1 MSVAYLALELSRN
14 AIELGLSDDSGNL
27 VIRGEK
33 QRLTPALLGQLKE
46 SKSELLASLG
56 SGEYAE
62 LTGNLALTASSLRRF
77 GLELDRS
84 QWNGV
89 CAGVA
94 GGLGNIQDIYPLAPL
109 QEGILFHHLL
119 GGEGDA
125 YLLSSLMA
133 FDSGERL
140 QGFVA
145 ALQQVV
151 ARHDIL
157 RTAIQ
162 WQGLPEPVQVVW
174 RQAPVAVETVA
185 LDPADGPPAAQ
196 LAQRYDPRRTRLDV
210 TRAPLLRGY
219 AAADPADGR
228 HYLQLLFHHLV
239 VDHTSLDI
247 LMAEIRDIQAGLGD
261 ALPPSLPFRNFVAQA
276 RLGVGAAEHEAYF
289 RAELGEIDEPT
300 AAFGLQGNRGDGDG
314 LDESRLRLPAEL
326 TDRLRRQARRLG
338 VSVASLAHLAWGRL
352 LARASGRDTV
362 VFGTVLFGRL
372 QGGAGADRALGLFI
386 NTLPLKL
393 SFDGLGVEEAAR
405 RTQQALTR
413 LLRHEHASLAL
424 AQRCSQ
430 VAPPLPLFSSVLN
443 YRHGEE
449 AGAGS
454 GLDGVAEMAGEERTN
469 YPLTL
474 SVDDFGDAGLALKA
488 QVSASVGAARI
499 CAQME
504 RTLTSL
510 ADALEAGGGMAARAL
525 EVLPDAEKRLLLD
538 EFNAAA
544 APYSES
550 AERALIHQL
559 FEAQAAERPDAP
571 ALLYGDEA
579 LSYGELNRR
588 ANRLAHRLI
597 ALGVGPDDRV
607 ALCLARGV
615 DMVAALLAVL
625 KAGGAYVPLDPSY
638 PAERLAYM
646 LDDSAPKVVL
656 TQASLR
662 ALTAGD
668 RAVVLLDEEA
678 ERLAAL
684 PAGNP
689 RVAGLNSRHP
699 AYVIYTSGSTGR
711 PKGVV
716 CAHYGVVHLMRSQAE
731 ILQLGPDSRV
741 LQFASFSFDASV
753 WEHASALSSGA
764 ALCLATRE
772 ERMPGE
778 ALLGTLRRFRIS
790 HALLPSSALTMMDP
804 AAVGYRIDNLLVGG
818 EACPVALAEAWAGA
832 HGLFNAYGPTEGTV
846 YATLHRCRTEQGGV
860 LPIGK
865 PLPNC
870 RVYILDAE
878 LQPAPLGVA
887 GEIHIGGP
895 GVARGYL
902 NRPELTAGRF
912 VADPYGDEAGA
923 RLYKTGDLGR
933 WLPDGSI
940 EYLGRNDFQVKIR
953 GFRIELGEIEARLAA
968 CAGVREAAVLAREDA
983 PGDKRLVAYLTARP
997 DAAPDA
1003 AALRTELANDLAE
1016 YMIPSAFVVLDAFP
1030 LTPNGKL
1037 DRKALPAPDGA
1048 QLSGRE
1054 YVAPQGETE
1063 EALANIWSAL
1073 LNVERVGR
1081 HDNFFELGGHSL
1093 LAVSMVARAARQLG
1107 AGLALRQVY
1116 QAADLREL
1124 AAMIRPDADADGA
1137 VELRGGDGVPL
1148 FLLHEVYGGIA
1159 YAQNLAGHLAGDFPI
1174 YALPAGDWGRDNRGG
1189 GIAELAAAHIER
1201 IRRIQP
1207 QGPYRLAGWS
1217 VGGSIA
1223 HAMAALLQE
1232 QGETV
1237 SFLGLIDSCGDY
1249 APQRRMLESR
1259 LARERDQD
1267 IGLLFLML
1275 EMEFGFDEDK
1285 LARLR
1290 ELPGIDPMIAET
1302 LLRTGWGKGLTV
1314 DEVKAMLATQAAI
1327 FRSAIAYRPRPLAA
1341 APVLYGASASLA
1353 QRLDQPWRELQGESL
1368 SVRPIAGDHHS
1379 ILEQPAIAGLA
1390 REISRNLLPA

>member
-1 MSVAYLALELSRN
+1 MA
-14 AIELGLSDDSGNL
+14 
-27 VIRGEK
+27 
-33 QRLTPALLGQLKE
+33 
-46 SKSELLASLG
+46 
-56 SGEYAE
+56 
-62 LTGNLALTASSLRRF
+62 
-77 GLELDRS
+77 
-84 QWNGV
+84 
-89 CAGVA
+89 
-94 GGLGNIQDIYPLAPL
+94 NIQDIYPLAPL

-174 RQAPVAVETVA
+174 RDAPVTVETVE
-185 LDPADGPPAAQ
+185 LDPADGPLAAQ
-196 LAQRYDPRRTRLDV
+196 LEQRYDPRRTRLDV
-210 TRAPLLRGY
+210 ARAPLLCGY

-247 LMAEIRDIQAGLGD
+247 LMGEIQDIQAGLGA

-276 RLGVGAAEHEAYF
+276 RLGVSAAEHEAYF
-289 RAELGEIDEPT
+289 RAELGEVDEPT

-338 VSVASLAHLAWGRL
+338 VSVASLAHLAWGRV

-393 SFDGLGVEEAAR
+393 AFGDASVEQAAR

-424 AQRCSQ
+424 AQRCSG
-430 VAPPLPLFSSVLN
+430 VAAPQPLFSSVLN
-443 YRHGEE
+443 YRYGEE
-449 AGAGS
+449 VGAGS
-454 GLDGVAEMAGEERTN
+454 GLEGIAEMAGEERTN

-488 QVSASVGAARI
+488 QVSATVGAARI
-499 CAQME
+499 CALME
-504 RTLTSL
+504 RTLAAL
-510 ADALEAGGGMAARAL
+510 ADALEAGGGMPARAL

-538 EFNAAA
+538 DFNAAST
-544 APYSES
+544 PYPDDL
-550 AERALIHQL
+550 LIHQL
-559 FEAQAAERPDAP
+559 FEAQAAARPDAP
-571 ALLYGDEA
+571 ALLYGDET

-597 ALGVGPDDRV
+597 ALGVGPGQRV
-607 ALCLARGV
+607 GLCLARSV
-615 DMVAALLAVL
+615 DIVAALLAVL
-625 KAGGAYVPLDPSY
+625 KAGGTYVPLDPSY
-638 PAERLAYM
+638 PPERLAYM
-646 LDDSAPKVVL
+646 LEDSAPTAVL

-662 ALTAGD
+662 ALCADGD
-668 RAVVLLDEEA
+668 WAVALLDEEA
-678 ERLAAL
+678 EHLAAL
-684 PAGNP
+684 PAENP
-689 RVAGLNSRHP
+689 VVAGLGSRHP

-716 CAHYGVVHLMRSQAE
+716 CAHYGVVHLMRS
-731 ILQLGPDSRV
+731 LSGVWPMTPDSRV

-753 WEHASALSSGA
+753 WEYAGALSSGA

-772 ERMPGE
+772 ERMPGQ
-778 ALLGTLRRFRIS
+778 ALQDTLRRFGIS
-790 HALLPSSALTMMDP
+790 HTLLPSSALKMMDP
-804 AAVGYRIDNLLVGG
+804 AAIGYRVENLLVGG
-818 EACPVALAEAWAGA
+818 EACPVALAEAWAA
-832 HGLFNAYGPTEGTV
+832 EHRLFNVYGPTESTV
-846 YATLHRCRTEQGGV
+846 YATYHRCLTDQAGV
-860 LPIGK
+860 LPIGR
-865 PLPNC
+865 PLPNI
-870 RVYILDAE
+870 RAYILDVD

-887 GEIHIGGP
+887 GELHIGGP
-895 GVARGYL
+895 GVTDGYL
-902 NRPELTAGRF
+902 NRPELTAQRF
-912 VADPYGDEAGA
+912 VADPFGGVAGA

-933 WLPDGSI
+933 WLADGSI

-968 CAGVREAAVLAREDA
+968 CAGVTEAVVLAREDA
-983 PGDKRLVAYLTARP
+983 SGDKRLVAYLTAGP
-997 DAAPDA
+997 G
-1003 AALRTELANDLAE
+1003 AALEAAVLRAELARDLAE
-1016 YMIPSAFVVLDAFP
+1016 YMIPSAFVVLEAFP

-1048 QLSGRE
+1048 LQSSRE
-1054 YVAPQGETE
+1054 YEAPQGETE
-1063 EALANIWSAL
+1063 TALAAIWSAL
-1073 LNVERVGR
+1073 LGVERIGR
-1081 HDNFFELGGHSL
+1081 RDNFFELGGHSL

-1107 AGLALRQVY
+1107 ASLALRQVY
-1116 QAADLREL
+1116 QAADLRTL
-1124 AAMIRPDADADGA
+1124 AEMAGRDADADADGA
-1137 VELRGGDGVPL
+1137 VALRGGDGVPL

-1159 YAQNLAGHLAGDFPI
+1159 YAQNLAGHLAGCFPI
-1174 YALPAGDWGRDNRGG
+1174 YALPAGDWGRDRREG
-1189 GIAELAAAHIER
+1189 GIRELAIVHIER

-1207 QGPYRLAGWS
+1207 RGPYRLAGWS

-1232 QGETV
+1232 QGEAV

-1249 APQRRMLESR
+1249 APQRRMLENR

-1275 EMEFGFDEDK
+1275 EMELGLDEAALD
-1285 LARLR
+1285 RLR
-1290 ELPGIDPMIAET
+1290 AMPDIDSMITAT
-1302 LLRTGWGKGLTV
+1302 LSRTDWGKGLTM

-1327 FRSAIAYRPRPLAA
+1327 FRSAVGYRPRPLATR
-1341 APVLYGASASLA
+1341 PVLYGASVSLA
-1353 QRLDQPWRELQGESL
+1353 QRLDQPWRELQGEAL
-1368 SVRPIAGDHHS
+1368 SVRPIPGDHHS
-1379 ILEQPAIAGLA
+1379 ILEKPAIAELA
-1390 REISRNLLPA
+1390 TEMSRSLISP